1 MSQRHPDFFVVGQP
15 KCGTTALY
23 EMLKQH
29 PEIFMPEPK
38 EPHFFVTDD
47 GYPGMPETLGRYL
60 QAFHGLEAEDE
71 YLSLFATASP
81 GQCLGDG
88 SASYLWSRKAALG
101 ISQAQPSA
109 KIVAILREPVSL
121 LRSLHLQMVEA
132 RVETEQ
138 NLQRALERE
147 TSELASGSAAPPPA
161 GQRQQLYY
169 ADHVRYV
176 EQLQRYFDLFPAAQ
190 ILVLIYDEFRQDNP
204 ATVAKILRF
213 LEVDDSIGLGASA
226 ANPTVRVRSPR
237 LDRLVHSVSTGRGPV
252 SAKLKRQI
260 KRVTP
265 TGFRRRALHTV
276 QHRVLHAN
284 PRPADEELV
293 RELRRRYKPEVVALS
308 EFLDRDLVALWQ
320 YDDLR

>member
-1 MSQRHPDFFVVGQP
+1 LSQRLPDFFVVGQP

-29 PEIFMPEPK
+29 PQIFMPELK
-38 EPHFFVTDD
+38 EPHFFVTDE
-47 GYPGMPETLGRYL
+47 GYSGMPETLGRYL
-60 QAFHGLEAEDE
+60 RAFHGLEASDK
-71 YLSLFATASP
+71 YLSLFTAASP
-81 GQCLGDG
+81 DQRAGDG
-88 SASYLWSRKAALG
+88 SASYLWSRNAAHG
-101 ISQAQPSA
+101 IAQAQPSA
-109 KIVAILREPVSL
+109 KIIAILREPVSL

-138 NLQRALERE
+138 NLRKALVRE
-147 TSELASGSAAPPPA
+147 ASELANGNAVPLPT
-161 GQRQQLYY
+161 GRQQLYY

-190 ILVLIYDEFRQDNP
+190 ILVLIYDEFRQDNA
-204 ATVAKILRF
+204 ATVGKILRF
-213 LEVDDSIGLGASA
+213 LEVDDSIELGASA
-226 ANPTVRVRSPR
+226 ANPSVRVRSPR
-237 LDRLVHSVSTGRGPV
+237 LDRLVHSVSMGKGPV

-265 TGFRRRALHTV
+265 TRFRRRALQTV
-276 QHRVLHAN
+276 QHRVLHAD
-284 PRPADEELV
+284 PRPADEELAQ
-293 RELRRRYKPEVVALS
+293 ELRRRYEPEVVALS